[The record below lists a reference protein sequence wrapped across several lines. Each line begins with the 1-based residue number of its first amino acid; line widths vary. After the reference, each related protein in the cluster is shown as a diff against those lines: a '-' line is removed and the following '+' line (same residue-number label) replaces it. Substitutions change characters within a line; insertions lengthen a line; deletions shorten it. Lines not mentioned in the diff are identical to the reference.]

1 MLLRKLL
8 HYCRRALTAASIIVK
23 RQMGGGQ
30 GCCALQLFRG
40 TRPAGEA
47 REGLLS
53 PLLPQDCMAEPF
65 LARMKPFQLG
75 THPAGVGWGWWRWG
89 WGNKA

>member
-1 MLLRKLL
+1 MLLR
-8 HYCRRALTAASIIVK
+8 RVFITVARALTAASIIVK

-30 GCCALQLFRG
+30 GCCALRLFRG

-53 PLLPQDCMAEPF
+53 PPLPQDCVAVPF
-65 LARMKPFQLG
+65 LAKMKPFS
-75 THPAGVGWGWWRWG
+75 
-89 WGNKA
+89 